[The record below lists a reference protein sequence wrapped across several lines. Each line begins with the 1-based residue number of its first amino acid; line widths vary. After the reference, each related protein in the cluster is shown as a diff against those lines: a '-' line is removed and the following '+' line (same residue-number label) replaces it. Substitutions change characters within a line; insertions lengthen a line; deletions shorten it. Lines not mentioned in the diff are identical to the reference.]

1 MAPWKQRTLVALT
14 TCLLTACSTSRQAS
28 DEGAPGEPRPFA
40 LDTSEWPEERRALE
54 ADFHAWLS
62 EYAPLDAAL
71 RQGVSNF
78 HSVIQ
83 RRSTGQTALDTRLR
97 NYLKGSSDPELNAW
111 GSMRLAQTYL
121 NFACEVEDITAP
133 PGLTAEQD
141 RAFRD
146 SIDAMAADLFTK
158 TIATLNAVTEQ
169 GVDAWSDKAE
179 YLRLHLEP
187 PTSASCETTSA
198 YWRP

>member
-1 MAPWKQRTLVALT
+1 MPHYKICAVALLS
-14 TCLLTACSTSRQAS
+14 TCLIAACSTSQQAS
-28 DEGAPGEPRPFA
+28 DEGALGEPRPFA

-83 RRSTGQTALDTRLR
+83 RRVNEQTALDSRLR
-97 NYLKGSSDPELNAW
+97 AYLQGTSDAELNAW
-111 GSMRLAQTYL
+111 GTLRLAQTYL
-121 NFACEVEDITAP
+121 NFACLVEDIDAP
-133 PGLTAEQD
+133 SGLTAEQD

-146 SIDAMAADLFTK
+146 RIDAMASDLFTK

-169 GVDAWSDKAE
+169 GVDAWSDQAE
-179 YLRLHLEP
+179 YLLLHLEP